1 MALTGCFSATGRLTS
16 PRLRACYIS
25 SYLSSTLTSIFP
37 HLSWVGE
44 WVIQFLP
51 SRLIG
56 YLGDLH
62 VPFHLLQVPCPLLRL
77 AFAIG
82 LGFLLRSKCVSQ
94 IFDSSGSPAAR
105 SVVPLSLFFSF
116 SSLFVYSIP
125 AVLSASPRF
134 LGTSALPSHSSHLTT
149 APGVALG
156 RAYVGWLRRFA
167 SPAKDDSRT
176 GS

>member
-1 MALTGCFSATGRLTS
+1 MVS
-16 PRLRACYIS
+16 
-25 SYLSSTLTSIFP
+25 
-37 HLSWVGE
+37 
-44 WVIQFLP
+44 
-51 SRLIG
+51 
-56 YLGDLH
+56 
-62 VPFHLLQVPCPLLRL
+62 FHLLQVPCPLLRL

-149 APGVALG
+149 APGLALG

-176 GS
+176 YSTRQPAYFFSTMITQLALCLKSFQWTLDTPVMSRLGIIRG